1 MRENHCNA
9 SFFVNEAVLRFLL
22 KADESFGTWGNHGGR
37 MTAEMWDVVGGT
49 FRDSW
54 ENGRIHIDDP
64 KRVEGEFLVGCR
76 VHQRGCLKPVG

>member
-1 MRENHCNA
+1 MRENHYNA
-9 SFFVNEAVLRFLL
+9 SFCVNEAVLSFLL
-22 KADESFGTWGNHGGR
+22 KTDESLGTWGNHGDR

-54 ENGRIHIDDP
+54 KNGKIHSVDP

-76 VHQRGCLKPVG
+76 VHQHGYLNP